1 MSEQLSVMERKVYHY
16 LIDFLAENTYQPS
29 VRDIGRRF
37 RIKSTKTVSDLL
49 QSLAAKGYIERDA
62 SRSRGVRL
70 LGVHS
75 VGGTQPVPVYGET
88 AALDP
93 QWHGG
98 EPDDWMTIDRRF
110 VPADDVVFLKNERD
124 RCATRGVLEGDYVMV
139 SPSARA
145 GDGDLI
151 SARVGQRLVTRT
163 MTHRGAQ
170 IVLEGDGGTGGE
182 ISVGPSDDFQVLGVV
197 VGVWR
202 PSHDQPV
209 AVEH

>member
-1 MSEQLSVMERKVYHY
+1 MAEQLSAMERKVYHY

-70 LGVHS
+70 LGVRS
-75 VGGTQPVPVYGET
+75 VAGTQPIPVFTEEH
-88 AALDP
+88 ALDP
-93 QWHGG
+93 NWHGG
-98 EPDDWMTIDRRF
+98 EPDDWITLDRRF
-110 VPADDVVFLKNERD
+110 VPVDDVVFLRTNHD
-124 RCATRGVLEGDYVMV
+124 RFANRGVLEGDHLLV

-145 GDGDLI
+145 SDGDLI
-151 SARVGQRLVTRT
+151 AARLGRRIVTRT
-163 MTHRGAQ
+163 LTHRGAA
-170 IVLEGDGGTGGE
+170 IVLEGDNGSAGDLT
-182 ISVGPSDDFQVLGVV
+182 VGPSDDFAVLGVV

-202 PSHDQPV
+202 PTHDQP
-209 AVEH
+209 AAIEG

>member
-16 LIDFLAENTYQPS
+16 LIDFLSENTYQPS

-70 LGVHS
+70 LGVQS
-75 VGGTQPVPVYGET
+75 VGGTQPVPVYGES
-88 AALDP
+88 AALDSK
-93 QWHGG
+93 WNGG
-98 EPDDWMTIDRRF
+98 EPEDWMTIDRRF
-110 VPADDVVFLKNERD
+110 VPADDVVFLRNDHD
-124 RCATRGVLEGDYVMV
+124 RCATRGVLEGDYVLL

-151 SARVGQRLVTRT
+151 SARVGKRLVTRT
-163 MTHRGAQ
+163 MTHRGAT
-170 IVLEGDGGTGGE
+170 IVLEGDGGSGAE
-182 ISVGPSDDFQVLGVV
+182 INVGPSDDFQVLGVV

-209 AVEH
+209 TIEH

>member
-1 MSEQLSVMERKVYHY
+1 MSEQLTVMERKVYHY

-70 LGVHS
+70 LGVQS
-75 VGGTQPVPVYGET
+75 VGGTQPVPVYGES

-98 EPDDWMTIDRRF
+98 EPDDWMTLDRRF
-110 VPADDVVFLKNERD
+110 VPADDVVFLKVGQD
-124 RCATRGVLEGDYVMV
+124 RYSNRGVLEGDYVLV

-151 SARVGQRLVTRT
+151 SARVGQRLMTRT
-163 MTHRGAQ
+163 LTHRGAT
-170 IVLEGDGGTGGE
+170 IVLEGDGGSSGE
-182 ISVGPSDDFQVLGVV
+182 LSIGPSDDFQVLGVV

-202 PSHDQPV
+202 PTHDQPV
-209 AVEH
+209 TVEH

>member
-1 MSEQLSVMERKVYHY
+1 MSEQLTVMERKVYHY

-70 LGVHS
+70 LGVQS
-75 VGGTQPVPVYGET
+75 VGGTQPIPVFAEDS
-88 AALDP
+88 ALDP

-98 EPDDWMTIDRRF
+98 EPDDWLTLDRRF
-110 VPADDVVFLKNERD
+110 VPSDDVVFLRTNQD
-124 RCATRGVLEGDYVMV
+124 RFATRGVLEGDYVMV

-151 SARVGQRLVTRT
+151 AARVGQRIVTRT
-163 MTHRGAQ
+163 LTHRGAA
-170 IVLEGDGGTGGE
+170 IVLEGDGGTE
-182 ISVGPSDDFQVLGVV
+182 EDLTVGPTEDFQVLGVV

-202 PSHDQPV
+202 PTHDRPV
-209 AVEH
+209 AVEA